1 MSAEDEIHILTTC
14 VDELKKLLEPKSVI
28 GDRIEL
34 EDKTIIPLTK
44 IGAAFGTGIGG
55 GKGKGGEKQTAEG
68 EGTGSG
74 AGGGGGL
81 TPVAMIVVFKGI
93 PGPDGIK
100 VISLE
105 KESSMSKAITDVMP
119 SVTEAVKRV
128 SSGSSKEKK

>member
-1 MSAEDEIHILTTC
+1 
-14 VDELKKLLEPKSVI
+14 
-28 GDRIEL
+28 L